1 MSRLCKSKSICPK
14 FKLGKNIYFWRNI
27 LKSFSGPNIFC
38 ISSDVLLPM
47 AIHTVNRIQVRR
59 LSFIMRNTLKRI
71 LAPGVNGTRGTYIK
85 INTLSVSKQYS
96 FSFFLI

>member
-1 MSRLCKSKSICPK
+1 
-14 FKLGKNIYFWRNI
+14 
-27 LKSFSGPNIFC
+27 
-38 ISSDVLLPM
+38 M
-47 AIHTVNRIQVRR
+47 AIHTVNRIQVRK